1 MRDVLGTSTG
11 IMDCNQSEEA
21 EMEEEGLL
29 RITPVWNEMEL
40 YQRLFKST
48 RSYINI
54 IQRSIEFD

>member
-29 RITPVWNEMEL
+29 RITPVWNVMESKTMEL
-40 YQRLFKST
+40 YQ
-48 RSYINI
+48 
-54 IQRSIEFD
+54 

>member
-29 RITPVWNEMEL
+29 RITPVWNVMENKIMEL
-40 YQRLFKST
+40 LQKL
-48 RSYINI
+48 
-54 IQRSIEFD
+54 